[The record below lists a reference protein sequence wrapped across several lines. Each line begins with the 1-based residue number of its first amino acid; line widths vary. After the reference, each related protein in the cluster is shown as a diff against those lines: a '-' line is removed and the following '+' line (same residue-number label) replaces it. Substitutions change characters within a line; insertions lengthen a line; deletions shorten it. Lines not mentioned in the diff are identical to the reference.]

1 MKKEEL
7 LKTLK
12 PLIKECVREVIFED
26 GALSNIVAEV
36 AQGLSRPTL
45 VESAAPVK
53 QYDNTAEQEALMEQ
67 RTREA
72 KQRQQQLLSAIGSEA
87 YGGVNVFEG
96 TAPLSKGGS
105 VSEGPQT
112 QGPLSDVDPND
123 PGVDISSILGMAGGR
138 WSAHMK

>member
-45 VESAAPVK
+45 VESAPPAK
-53 QYDNTAEQEALMEQ
+53 QHDNRAEQEALMEQ
-67 RTREA
+67 RQREA
-72 KQRQQQLLSAIGSEA
+72 RDRQQQLLSAIGSDA
-87 YGGVNVFEG
+87 YGGIDVFEG
-96 TAPLSKGGS
+96 TAPLSRGGS
-105 VSEGPQT
+105 VSEGPQS
-112 QGPLSDVDPND
+112 QGPLADMDPND

-138 WSAHMK
+138 WSAHIK

>member
-96 TAPLSKGGS
+96 TSPLSKGGS

>member
-53 QYDNTAEQEALMEQ
+53 QYDNTA
-67 RTREA
+67 
-72 KQRQQQLLSAIGSEA
+72 
-87 YGGVNVFEG
+87 
-96 TAPLSKGGS
+96 
-105 VSEGPQT
+105 
-112 QGPLSDVDPND
+112 
-123 PGVDISSILGMAGGR
+123 
-138 WSAHMK
+138 

>member
-26 GALSNIVAEV
+26 GTLSNIVAEV
-36 AQGLSRPTL
+36 AQGLGRPTL
-45 VESAAPVK
+45 VETAPPAREV
-53 QYDNTAEQEALMEQ
+53 DNTAERAALAEQ
-67 RTREA
+67 RRRESHS
-72 KQRQQQLLSAIGSEA
+72 RQKQLLSAIGTDA

-96 TAPLSKGGS
+96 TTPLSRGGS
-105 VSEGPQT
+105 VSEGPAK
-112 QGPLSDVDPND
+112 QGPLSDMDPND
-123 PGVDISSILGMAGGR
+123 PGVDISSIMDLAGGR